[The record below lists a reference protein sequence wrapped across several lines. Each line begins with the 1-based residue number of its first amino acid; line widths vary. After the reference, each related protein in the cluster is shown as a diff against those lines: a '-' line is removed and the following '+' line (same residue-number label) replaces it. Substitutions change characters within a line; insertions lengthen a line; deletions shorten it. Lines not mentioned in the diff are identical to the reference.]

1 MESQGLDGSAIL
13 KGVHCTGRIAIIKMT
28 YSLRELKR
36 MKTYGGERTFSGRS
50 DISWDNIGAYTI

>member
-1 MESQGLDGSAIL
+1 
-13 KGVHCTGRIAIIKMT
+13 
-28 YSLRELKR
+28 